1 MLNLYELS
9 ASKNRKKSNY
19 WEYRDQVSHKTE
31 NDGLVPLFS
40 MKPLGK
46 SETLRM
52 SGNGSSGPSSQLTIC
67 DEPGAPRQVELR
79 SPLLLEADRGN
90 PAGAANRGRLCVGEA
105 KESN

>member
-9 ASKNRKKSNY
+9 VSKNRKKSNY
-19 WEYRDQVSHKTE
+19 WEYGDQVSHKTE

-52 SGNGSSGPSSQLTIC
+52 SGNGSSCPSSQLTIC
-67 DEPGAPRQVELR
+67 DEPGAPPPGRVGQSR
-79 SPLLLEADRGN
+79 LLEADRGN
-90 PAGAANRGRLCVGEA
+90 PAEAANRGRLYFGEA